1 MRMLDER
8 QKKIAQGVKDAEQ
21 AQRELDAIKGSRATM
36 LAKAG
41 KEADDVISKARAAGT
56 EKQRE
61 IMSGAEAAAV
71 RVVTEAE
78 AQARDLK
85 DSAIAESKH
94 EVAKLIV
101 LGIERAVKQA
111 K

>member
-1 MRMLDER
+1 M
-8 QKKIAQGVKDAEQ
+8 
-21 AQRELDAIKGSRATM
+21 
-36 LAKAG
+36 
-41 KEADDVISKARAAGT
+41 ISKARAAGA

-61 IMSGAEAAAV
+61 IVGSAEAQAA
-71 RVVTEAE
+71 RVLTEAE